1 MSPSERPDTFTSHGD
16 AIFCVAD
23 PCLSV
28 NLTVSFLVL
37 FLLGIS
43 ACGDAGSGE
52 EASNKAVQVRVLPPA
67 EEVLAKVYDGLY
79 QTPKYFFVDERADTP
94 RSYVVYHVKDF
105 SMSYELCTND
115 YYQALDWETAD
126 HDSREV
132 NGYYV
137 GSYENDRYF
146 EFVRELSYPSS
157 VGNINDPTSPGFARV
172 FKCSYLNRNG
182 VDRNIRNGYAGTLNL
197 KALSKEA
204 IRTFTEYMWQFT
216 FFWPAEKKVLETFS
230 TETETAFQHT
240 LMLAFATKQGSGQ
253 CDFIDVVDWDF
264 SVNKDNGQINKEFK
278 HLYDMQAQLV
288 NGVPI
293 KCGD

>member
-1 MSPSERPDTFTSHGD
+1 MKATR
-16 AIFCVAD
+16 A
-23 PCLSV
+23 
-28 NLTVSFLVL
+28 FLVL

-43 ACGDAGSGE
+43 ACRSDGSGE
-52 EASNKAVQVRVLPPA
+52 EASNNAAQVRVFPPT
-67 EEVLAKVYDGLY
+67 EEVLVKVYDGLY
-79 QTPKYFFVDERADTP
+79 QTPDYFFIDERADTP
-94 RSYVVYHVKDF
+94 RSYTVYHVKDG

-115 YYQALDWETAD
+115 YYRALEWETAD

-132 NGYYV
+132 NGHYV

-146 EFVRELSYPSS
+146 EFIRELSYPSS
-157 VGNINDPTSPGFARV
+157 VGNIGDPTSPGFARV
-172 FKCSYLNRNG
+172 FKCSYLNRDG

-197 KALSKEA
+197 KAPSKEA

-240 LMLAFATKQGSGQ
+240 LVLVFATKQGMGQ
-253 CDFIDVVDWDF
+253 CDLIEVVDWVF
-264 SVNKDNGQINKEFK
+264 SVNKDNSKMTKEFK

-288 NGVPI
+288 NSVRK

>member
-1 MSPSERPDTFTSHGD
+1 MHRSELKDMKTTHTL
-16 AIFCVAD
+16 V
-23 PCLSV
+23 
-28 NLTVSFLVL
+28 VL

-43 ACGDAGSGE
+43 ACRSEGSGE
-52 EASNKAVQVRVLPPA
+52 ETINKAFQVRVFPPA
-67 EEVLAKVYDGLY
+67 EEVLAKVYDGHY
-79 QTPKYFFVDERADTP
+79 QTPDYFFVDERADTP

-115 YYQALDWETAD
+115 YYQALEWETAD

-146 EFVRELSYPSS
+146 EFIRELSYPSS
-157 VGNINDPTSPGFARV
+157 VGNIDDPTSPGFARV
-172 FKCSYLNRNG
+172 FKCSYLNRDG

-197 KALSKEA
+197 KALSKKE

-240 LMLAFATKQGSGQ
+240 LMLAFATKQGTGQ
-253 CDFIDVVDWDF
+253 CDLIEVVDWVF
-264 SVNKDNGQINKEFK
+264 SVNKSNGQITKEFK
-278 HLYDMQAQLV
+278 YLYDVQAQLV
-288 NGVPI
+288 NGVPK